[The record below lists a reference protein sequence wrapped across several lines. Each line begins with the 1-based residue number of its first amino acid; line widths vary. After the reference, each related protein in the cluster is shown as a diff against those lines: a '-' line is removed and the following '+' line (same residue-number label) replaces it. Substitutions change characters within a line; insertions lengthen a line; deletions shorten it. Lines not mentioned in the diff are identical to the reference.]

1 MHPCTL
7 ITIENIFQ
15 TKMTVY
21 SNFNT
26 LREAF
31 NNGDV
36 DLVEMRSQFKRL
48 SVVKSL
54 KKRFNKELKKS
65 SAKKRFPKGQ
75 STNVGTMLLAL
86 ARENPGK
93 YHTLLEIAQKFVETD
108 TWWNFSSEWGGM
120 PVIHH
125 CDIGDR
131 YANHDNPQKIKNTI
145 QANCLNPYAFN
156 TRVKDGSL
164 IRGYG
169 LLSRPNA
176 NGIMEYYIIP

>member
-93 YHTLLEIAQKFVETD
+93 YYFVGNRTKICET
-108 TWWNFSSEWGGM
+108 TRRNFSSEWGGM
-120 PVIHH
+120 PVIPS
-125 CDIGDR
+125 G
-131 YANHDNPQKIKNTI
+131 YWQ
-145 QANCLNPYAFN
+145 
-156 TRVKDGSL
+156 SL
-164 IRGYG
+164 RE
-169 LLSRPNA
+169 P
-176 NGIMEYYIIP
+176 